1 MYGGFDIRFSIAA
14 HTDNGYLREDGPM
27 VHSMLP
33 LQVKMPEESKA
44 PWDYYKILAG
54 VPGDDAFRPLRD
66 GGCSLVKP

>member
-1 MYGGFDIRFSIAA
+1 
-14 HTDNGYLREDGPM
+14 M
-27 VHSMLP
+27 VHSMLL